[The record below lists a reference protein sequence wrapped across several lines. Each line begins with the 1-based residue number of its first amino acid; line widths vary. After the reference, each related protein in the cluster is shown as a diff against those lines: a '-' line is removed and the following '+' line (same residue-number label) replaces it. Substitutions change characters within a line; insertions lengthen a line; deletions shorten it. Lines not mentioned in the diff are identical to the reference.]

1 MMDISQIAHRA
12 TDDLKLI
19 ENLVNN
25 TLMTKAER
33 IARITSVCDE
43 FRRLCEGSSHD
54 PYRAHPYR
62 SEGTAS

>member
-12 TDDLKLI
+12 ADDLKLI
-19 ENLVNN
+19 ENLAAN

-43 FRRLCEGSSHD
+43 FRRRCEGSSHD

-62 SEGTAS
+62 SEGAAS